1 MLKRV
6 FAAVCISVAFSVAA
20 TAQSKKPAGTNS
32 MMFDMTA
39 TVEDVVYT
47 GTMEMAVKAGKVT
60 GDMRI
65 TIPTTITGKVAGSAK
80 AGMLALD
87 FPFTMVD
94 DNCQGTVKMNIK
106 LSEKPGHGS
115 GTLEAIGCGESPDSI
130 TTGTVELKP
139 PAAKDTK

>member
-47 GTMEMAVKAGKVT
+47 GTMEMAVKGGKVT

-65 TIPTTITGKVAGSAK
+65 TSPTEITGKVAGSAK
-80 AGMLALD
+80 AGLFALD
-87 FPFTMVD
+87 FPFTMVE
-94 DNCQGTVKMNIK
+94 DNCNGTVKMNLK
-106 LSEKPGHGS
+106 VSEKPGHAS
-115 GTLEAIGCGESPDSI
+115 GTLEAVGCGDSPGSAVS
-130 TTGTVELKP
+130 GTVELKP
-139 PAAKDTK
+139 PAKEAK